1 MLISIN
7 NQPVDISSNVAGTLR
22 RFNQVT
28 TLPCGQAML
37 WKLIAA
43 MLLKCCCNV
52 VEMLLQCYECVDN
65 QHYSDAAA
73 TLLVEPLATLQ
84 LIAVM
89 LWQLIAVMLLK
100 CYCNASAM
108 L

>member
-1 MLISIN
+1 MLKNIG

-84 LIAVM
+84 H
-89 LWQLIAVMLLK
+89 QLRRSTKLQL
-100 CYCNASAM
+100 
-108 L
+108 